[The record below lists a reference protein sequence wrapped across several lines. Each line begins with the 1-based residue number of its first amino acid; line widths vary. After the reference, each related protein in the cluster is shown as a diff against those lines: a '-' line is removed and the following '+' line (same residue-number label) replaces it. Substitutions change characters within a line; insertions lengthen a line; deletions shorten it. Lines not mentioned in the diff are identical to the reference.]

1 MIKDV
6 LGLLLEL
13 GKHVP
18 PEHHAVK
25 SSVSVAF
32 DDALDLVSVRGMM
45 EVTVNSIRGDEGKLQ
60 GGSLDLVARR
70 LERSSTAARKEIK
83 NEIIFVTD
91 FIKNLFMSSPSDN
104 EDLLLRE
111 SALRALIAISTTAL
125 PDELA
130 TLSKTVSVVATYL
143 NHDWNTST
151 GIRALIAL
159 WYEVIHG
166 GCSTAHCLH
175 SKALGKRI
183 IPDLKKVLS
192 ALGNVIQRFRTLFYP
207 QSTCLSH

>member
-1 MIKDV
+1 MIKNV

-13 GKHVP
+13 GRHVP
-18 PEHHAVK
+18 LEPHAVK
-25 SSVSVAF
+25 LSINVAF

-70 LERSSTAARKEIK
+70 LERTSTAARKEIK

-91 FIKNLFMSSPSDN
+91 FIKNLLMSPPSDN

-111 SALRALIAISTTAL
+111 SALRALIAISATAL

-130 TLSKTVSVVATYL
+130 TLSKTVSVVTICL
-143 NHDWNTST
+143 NRDWNTSI
-151 GIRALIAL
+151 GLKALIAL

-175 SKALGKRI
+175 SKALGKRV
-183 IPDLKKVLS
+183 IPDLKKVLF
-192 ALGNVIQRFRTLFYP
+192 ALGTVIQRFRKLFYP